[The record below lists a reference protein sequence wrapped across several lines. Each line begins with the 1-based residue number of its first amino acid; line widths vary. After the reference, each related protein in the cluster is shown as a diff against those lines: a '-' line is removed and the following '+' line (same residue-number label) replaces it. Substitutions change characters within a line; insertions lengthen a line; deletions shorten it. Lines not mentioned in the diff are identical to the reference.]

1 MDKLGLVKQL
11 GFFNSPL
18 SEKLVLLV
26 EGGQLGLEHDG
37 ELLHQA
43 QPAGVGDRVKEHL
56 L

>member
-11 GFFNSPL
+11 GFFNSPM
-18 SEKLVLLV
+18 SEKLVPLV
-26 EGGQLGLEHDG
+26 EGGHLGLQHDG

-43 QPAGVGDRVKEHL
+43 QPAGVGARVKEHL